1 MLETPGANADISKII
16 RDHMYIT
23 PKPKPTASYRDGTDT
38 DRGIL
43 IEAGLLSDQM
53 MPIHVSDFTGI
64 GGHTH
69 RQRKAR
75 ADLRVRIERIAV
87 AIFGGTM
94 VVAPMLIMTLRP
106 SRLNSLLTSSLFV
119 LVVALVLAVVD
130 MLPIAIS
137 NFAPKD
143 ILTATAAYAA
153 ILVVLWVLFC
163 RLLRTC
169 LGTFIQGTVL
179 SRGWKD
185 SDLKRSLYMRVY
197 WQAQLR

>member
-38 DRGIL
+38 YRGIL

-64 GGHTH
+64 DGHTH

-106 SRLNSLLTSSLFV
+106 SRLSSLLTSSLFV

-143 ILTATAAYAA
+143 ILTSTAAYAA
-153 ILVVLWVLFC
+153 ILVVFVGAFLPS
-163 RLLRTC
+163 LRTC
-169 LGTFIQGTVL
+169 LGTFIQGMVL
-179 SRGWKD
+179 SRGWE
-185 SDLKRSLYMRVY
+185 R
-197 WQAQLR
+197 Q